1 MDGDKPMTNENLLK
15 LAKHNLDLFHNEE
28 DLAEYVAFLFSELSE
43 LDSDWA
49 KTLENG
55 VEEMEGEE

>member
-1 MDGDKPMTNENLLK
+1 METEDLLK

-55 VEEMEGEE
+55 IEEMEG